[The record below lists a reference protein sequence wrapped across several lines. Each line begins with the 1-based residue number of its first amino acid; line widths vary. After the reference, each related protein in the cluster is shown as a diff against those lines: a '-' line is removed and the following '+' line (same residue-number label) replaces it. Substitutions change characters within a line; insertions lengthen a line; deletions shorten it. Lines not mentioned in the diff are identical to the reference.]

1 MREDSNDKNK
11 IKVPEQLA
19 NKVISEGMI
28 DYKPKI
34 GDQSQVI

>member
-1 MREDSNDKNK
+1 LNDKNK

-19 NKVISEGMI
+19 NKVIKEGTI

-34 GDQSQVI
+34 GD